1 MNQATALL
9 KLMYVINIVDNYNT
23 SINNSS
29 FKHDVSILYY
39 RYGILFVLKEQIM
52 KCQSIA
58 FLVSK
63 PLLPIQVFKPQV
75 QLIAINSISGSH
87 N

>member
-9 KLMYVINIVDNYNT
+9 KLMYVINIIDNYDT
-23 SINNSS
+23 SIYNTS

-39 RYGILFVLKEQIM
+39 RILFVLKEQIM